1 MKLRFTIEAL
11 THIAG
16 IHLYIEAR
24 SPVAAA
30 HIVKRIFTA
39 ADRLAEFP
47 NIGHV
52 GAVPGT
58 YEWIVQGLPYII
70 VHEID
75 DEKDELIV
83 LGIFHG
89 AQDR

>member
-1 MKLRFTIEAL
+1 MRLRFTIEAL
-11 THIAG
+11 THITG

-24 SPVAAA
+24 SSVAAA
-30 HIVKRIFTA
+30 HIIKRIFA
-39 ADRLAEFP
+39 ATDYLAEFP
-47 NIGHV
+47 HIGHV

-58 YEWIVQGLPYII
+58 YEWTVPRLPYIV

-75 DEKDELIV
+75 EERNEIIV
-83 LGIFHG
+83 LGVFHG